1 MQSPRS
7 HNPFMNSASP
17 SILVLAGTAICL
29 MLPAVAFA
37 QAAPDLDAGG
47 DPAANAIL
55 VTASRTETFDVGGS
69 VHRLDASELAT
80 FAYGD
85 INRALRFIPGVLI
98 QEEEGFGLRPN
109 IGIRGS
115 GSDRSSRVAIMEDG
129 VLVAPAPYGAPAAYY
144 FPRPARLSAIE
155 VAKGPA
161 AIKYG
166 PMTVGGA
173 VSFLSTPIPEDGAL
187 SGIGGHADL
196 LGGTFGT
203 VRAHG
208 NIGGWLPAGA
218 SLEIGGLVEGLYEQ
232 STGFKRLDAQGPA
245 EDDTGYAISDMV
257 LKLGVRTSDR
267 VHEAQLKFQ
276 RYDETSN
283 ETYLGLTQADFRA
296 DPRRRYAGSQ
306 LDQLNV
312 RQDFWQLSYRFTPS
326 DQLEL
331 AATGYARETRRAWY
345 KLNDVRNSA
354 NAGWSSLTDILARPA
369 DFPAQI
375 ADLTGGDGF
384 TGRTSALRVRNN
396 NRAYETRGVQL
407 FAAGT
412 FDTGRI
418 GHRLEGSVRYHE
430 DSEDR
435 FQQDD
440 RYTMV
445 GQTMLLSTAGAPGSQ
460 DNRIGEAEA
469 WAFYVR
475 DTITAGPLTVT
486 PGVRYETIR
495 LKQTGWALT
504 DPDRL
509 TPTSINASTVNVWI
523 PGVGATLDVGS
534 GFRLVA
540 GAHRGFANPAPG
552 STASA
557 ETSWNFEAGVRFGT
571 PDAGIEAIAFRNA
584 YDNLV
589 GTCTASTG
597 GDCEIGDQFDGGK
610 ARAQGLEITANHR
623 LAGIERFGFALP
635 VSLAYTYLDT
645 EFCSSFISGFGP
657 WGTVT
662 AGDRFP
668 YAPEHQM
675 TLGIGIEVPRFEAN
689 ALMNWTS
696 AARATAGSGSI
707 DRAERIDDRV
717 VIDLSARFELRE
729 GVDLFGSVTNL
740 TDAVYNVALS
750 PSGFRPGLPR
760 AFLGG
765 VKLNF

>member
-1 MQSPRS
+1 MIHS
-7 HNPFMNSASP
+7 SASVCQ
-17 SILVLAGTAICL
+17 SFIRLALATTAL
-29 MLPAVAFA
+29 SLS
-37 QAAPDLDAGG
+37 AAPALAETSLDFGAAT
-47 DPAANAIL
+47 DPAAPLIL
-55 VTASRTETFDVGGS
+55 VTASRADTFDVGGS
-69 VHRLDASELAT
+69 VHRLDSEELAT

-85 INRALRFIPGVLI
+85 INRVLRFIPGVLI
-98 QEEEGFGLRPN
+98 QEEDGFGLRPN

-115 GSDRSSRVAIMEDG
+115 GSDRSARVVIMEDG
-129 VLVAPAPYGAPAAYY
+129 VLVAPAPYAAPAAYY

-166 PMTVGGA
+166 PQTVGGA

-187 SGIGGHADL
+187 GGIGGHADL

-208 NIGGWLPAGA
+208 NIGGWVPAGA
-218 SLEIGGLVEGLYEQ
+218 TLEIGGLVEGVYER
-232 STGFKRLDAQGPA
+232 STGFKQLDGEGP
-245 EDDTGYAISDMV
+245 EGKNTGYDISDMV

-267 VHEAQLKFQ
+267 VHEAQMKFQ
-276 RYDETSN
+276 RFDETSN
-283 ETYLGLTQADFRA
+283 ETYLGLTQADFLA
-296 DPRRRYAGSQ
+296 NPRRRYAASQ
-306 LDQLNV
+306 QDQMNV

-326 DQLEL
+326 ESFEL
-331 AATGYARETRRAWY
+331 AATGYIRETNRSWY

-354 NAGWSSLTDILARPA
+354 NTGWSALSDILARPA
-369 DFPAQI
+369 DFAPQI
-375 ADLTGGDGF
+375 ADLKGGEGF
-384 TGRTSALRVRNN
+384 AGRTAALRVRNN
-396 NRAYETRGVQL
+396 NRAYETRGAQL
-407 FAAGT
+407 FAAGN
-412 FDTGRI
+412 FDTGSI

-445 GQTMLLSTAGAPGSQ
+445 GQSMVLAASGAPGSQ
-460 DNRIGEAEA
+460 DNRLGEAKA

-475 DTITAGPLTVT
+475 DTITAGALIVA
-486 PGVRYETIR
+486 PGVRYERIR
-495 LKQTGWALT
+495 LKQTRWALT
-504 DPDRL
+504 DPERA
-509 TPTSINASTVNVWI
+509 TPTAINRSTVDVWI
-523 PGVGATLDVGS
+523 PGIGATLDIGS

-552 STASA
+552 STANA
-557 ETSWNFEAGVRFGT
+557 ETSWNYEAGVRFGT
-571 PDAGIEAIAFRNA
+571 PQSGIEAIAFRNE

-597 GDCEIGDQFDGGK
+597 GDCDIGDQFDGGK
-610 ARAQGLEITANHR
+610 ARAQGLELTAHHR
-623 LAGIERFGFALP
+623 LGGIESFGFALP
-635 VSLAYTYLDT
+635 VSLAYTWLDT
-645 EFCSSFISGFGP
+645 EFRSSFTSGFGP

-662 AGDRFP
+662 TGDQFP
-668 YAPEHQM
+668 YTPEHQM
-675 TLGIGIEVPRFEAN
+675 TLGIGLEVPRFQLN
-689 ALMNWTS
+689 ALMNWAS
-696 AARATAGSGSI
+696 AARDTAGTGSI
-707 DRAERIDDRV
+707 APSERIDDRV

-740 TDAVYNVALS
+740 TDEVYNVSLS

-765 VKLNF
+765 VKMNF